1 MKFPKKLDIQQ
12 RIKGWI
18 GGCIHR
24 QACKRGN
31 TRPIISVENNSNKA
45 GMGKGTYFLILLLDI
60 IPRPRRSF
68 PPRPGAGTETK
79 PNYSSVSY
87 YQLPPRHSMS
97 DKTFSP
103 VLRRPFPPP
112 LPSLLPI
119 YKVFRS
125 LTGCHEPRTYS
136 RSRPTSHPPYPL
148 IFNNNFTRQTLP
160 ILLIYRLGNP
170 SEKLPMRSSISP
182 SPSLFVSPLRKSP
195 IPQKRYLQPRN
206 SSISIRLRIDRFK
219 KR

>member
-1 MKFPKKLDIQQ
+1 MVVTRVYTQYKIKLGCSRTRIERRGRNQERWIGPTKFPKKLDIQQ

-112 LPSLLPI
+112 SSPFIRYSARLPGVTSRERIREAGQRATLL
-119 YKVFRS
+119 
-125 LTGCHEPRTYS
+125 
-136 RSRPTSHPPYPL
+136 
-148 IFNNNFTRQTLP
+148 TL
-160 ILLIYRLGNP
+160 
-170 SEKLPMRSSISP
+170 
-182 SPSLFVSPLRKSP
+182 
-195 IPQKRYLQPRN
+195 
-206 SSISIRLRIDRFK
+206 
-219 KR
+219 